1 MTKFERYIDMLIL
14 YNKNILNKVINLK
27 SLQKNKNKVIFGLS
41 VINIIQ

>member
-27 SLQKNKNKVIFGLS
+27 SLQKNKKIKWFLDYP
-41 VINIIQ
+41 